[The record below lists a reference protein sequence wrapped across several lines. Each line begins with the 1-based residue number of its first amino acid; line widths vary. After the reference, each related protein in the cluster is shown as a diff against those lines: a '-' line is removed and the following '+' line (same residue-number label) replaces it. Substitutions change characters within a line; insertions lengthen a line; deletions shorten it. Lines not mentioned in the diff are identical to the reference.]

1 MRPENREAMKFRIAC
16 VQMRARSSS
25 LREIALRSALEMVDE
40 AASEGAE
47 LVLLPETF
55 YPSYYLGGID
65 PAWTWKEAVAALSAK
80 AADRRIYLAAGIAL
94 EDGGSLRNAAILW
107 GPDGDERLRTYKSNL
122 WHFDE
127 RYVAP
132 GLCFNVA
139 DTPWGRVG
147 MMICADGRVPEIAR
161 ILAMKGARLILDPTN
176 LVAAGR
182 EPARLS
188 SPQLDYMLCA
198 RAAENGV
205 WIAVANK
212 TGLEAESVL
221 NCGGSCVIDPFG
233 EKTASL
239 GAAEENILFA
249 EVDLGVAPRNIPPR
263 TPAKYGV
270 LSVKTEET
278 EAYRSLMRPLP
289 AREEDELFFGAAQFS
304 FDGWPDFA
312 KQARRVLT
320 RGADQGASFVC
331 LPGIVRT
338 SAEELAS
345 VLSPSLAGEKCM
357 AACAISGQGGTSPGV
372 VLFGADGAIA
382 SIPDGCYVPVDTP
395 AGRIGAVFGDD
406 GWNPEPIRCLML
418 EGAETVLWFGSYECE
433 RERSV
438 IEKISRTRAS
448 ENRICLIV
456 SLTGPAR
463 ESWIVPPSGAIAASA
478 LPGESQ
484 SIFALIRRSD
494 CMGKTVVPG
503 TNIVTGRLP
512 EAYAPLTA
520 VRSF

>member
-1 MRPENREAMKFRIAC
+1 MRQETSKTMKLRIAC
-16 VQMRARSSS
+16 VQMRARSSA
-25 LREIALRSALEMVDE
+25 LRETSLRSALEMIDE
-40 AASEGAE
+40 AVSGGAE

-65 PAWTWKEAVAALSAK
+65 PAWTWKDAVAALSAK
-80 AADRRIYLAAGIAL
+80 AVERGIYLAAGIAL
-94 EDGGSLRNAAILW
+94 EDGGSLRNAAVLW
-107 GPDGDERLRTYKSNL
+107 GPEGDERLRTYKSNL

-139 DTPWGRVG
+139 DTPWGKIG

-161 ILAMKGARLILDPTN
+161 ILALKGARLILDPTN

-182 EPARLS
+182 DSARLS

-205 WIAVANK
+205 WIAVSNK

-233 EKTASL
+233 EKMASL
-239 GAAEENILFA
+239 GPAEEDILFA
-249 EVDLGVAPRNIPPR
+249 EVDLGVSPVRLARR
-263 TPAKYGV
+263 TPAKYGAIS
-270 LSVKTEET
+270 LKTEET
-278 EAYRSLMRPLP
+278 EAYRNLIRPLP

-312 KQARRVLT
+312 ERARRFLS
-320 RGADQGASFVC
+320 RGADQGASFIC
-331 LPGIVRT
+331 LPGTVQA
-338 SAEELAS
+338 SAEELAAA
-345 VLSPSLAGEKCM
+345 LSPSLAGEKCI
-357 AACAISGQGGTSPGV
+357 AACAVSGEDETAPCV
-372 VLFGADGAIA
+372 VFFGADGAIA

-395 AGRIGAVFGDD
+395 AGRIGAVFGAD

-418 EGAETVLWFGSYECE
+418 EGAETVLWFGSYENE
-433 RERSV
+433 RQRSV
-438 IEKISRTRAS
+438 VEKIARTRAS

-463 ESWIVPPSGAIAASA
+463 ESWIAPPSGAVAAAA
-478 LPGESQ
+478 LPGEDQ
-484 SIFALIRRSD
+484 SVFALIRRSD

-503 TNIVTGRLP
+503 TNIVTGRRP

>member
-25 LREIALRSALEMVDE
+25 LRETALRSALEMVDE

-80 AADRRIYLAAGIAL
+80 AVERGIYLAAGIAL
-94 EDGGSLRNAAILW
+94 EDGGALRNAAVLW
-107 GPDGDERLRTYKSNL
+107 GPDGEERLRTYKSNL

-127 RYVAP
+127 RYVVP

-139 DTPWGRVG
+139 DTPWGKVG

-161 ILAMKGARLILDPTN
+161 ILALKGARLILDPTN
-176 LVAAGR
+176 LVATGR
-182 EPARLS
+182 DSARLS

-205 WIAVANK
+205 WVAVANK

-239 GAAEENILFA
+239 GPAEEDILFA
-249 EVDLGVAPRNIPPR
+249 EVDLGVSPVRLPRR
-263 TPAKYGV
+263 TPAKYGAIS
-270 LSVKTEET
+270 LKTEET

-289 AREEDELFFGAAQFS
+289 AREKDELFFGAAQFS

-312 KQARRVLT
+312 ERARRFLS
-320 RGADQGASFVC
+320 RGADQGASFIC
-331 LPGIVRT
+331 LPGTARA
-338 SAEELAS
+338 SAEELAAA
-345 VLSPSLAGEKCM
+345 LSPSLAGEKCI
-357 AACAISGQGGTSPGV
+357 AACASGEDGRAPCV
-372 VLFGADGAIA
+372 VFFGADGEIA
-382 SIPDGCYVPVDTP
+382 SIPDGRYVPVDTP
-395 AGRIGAVFGDD
+395 AGRIGAVFGGD

-418 EGAETVLWFGSYECE
+418 EGAETVLWFASYENE
-433 RERSV
+433 RQRSV
-438 IEKISRTRAS
+438 VEKIARTRAS

-456 SLTGPAR
+456 SLTGPAG
-463 ESWIVPPSGAIAASA
+463 ESWIIPPSGAVAAAA
-478 LPGESQ
+478 LPGEAQ
-484 SIFALIRRSD
+484 SVFALIRRSD

-503 TNIVTGRLP
+503 TNIVTGRRP